1 MSFQFPLRPRAEFL
15 CETRGLLA
23 IFAKCHKVSCLRKID
38 IFDKAD
44 KACCIPGT
52 ETGGLHRVLFFYPL
66 KLAKRS
72 VRLRYW
78 RSYLDWR
85 ETLPQAGCIGCIDS
99 FESSFGLHCRYL

>member
-23 IFAKCHKVSCLRKID
+23 IFAKCHKVSCLRID

-66 KLAKRS
+66 KLAKRLS
-72 VRLRYW
+72 
-78 RSYLDWR
+78 
-85 ETLPQAGCIGCIDS
+85 QAALLAKLL
-99 FESSFGLHCRYL
+99 GLAGNPASGRMHWMH